1 MIQFLTRRLLLMLV
15 TLFAVSVLVF
25 TMSRIQGDP
34 RTMFMNRG
42 VTDEMWDAWGKE
54 MGLDKPLPIQYL
66 VWASKAARG
75 TWGTVYGREGR

>member
-42 VTDEMWDAWGKE
+42 VTDEMWDA
-54 MGLDKPLPIQYL
+54 
-66 VWASKAARG
+66 
-75 TWGTVYGREGR
+75 